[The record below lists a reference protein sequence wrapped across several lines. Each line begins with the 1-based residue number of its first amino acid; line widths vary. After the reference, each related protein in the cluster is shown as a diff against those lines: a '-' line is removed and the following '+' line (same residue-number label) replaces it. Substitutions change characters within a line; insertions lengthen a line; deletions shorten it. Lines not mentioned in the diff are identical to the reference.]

1 MAILS
6 RQIGWGTESNLL
18 WQILKQLKQLAS
30 VIFSLKQAATPK
42 YKVYTALLSQI
53 GTSDPLNI
61 SSGDLTIGV
70 TYYIDDA
77 GGGDFTN
84 VGAPNN
90 NNGTYFVATGTT
102 PNSWGTGANL
112 IYDSGAPIVIVLE
125 NTIGNIWWTYVD
137 TGQYSINT
145 SDGTFNFKKTYTVL
159 QLWADDSLSPRSGFA
174 QRISDNQIFLVNRD
188 YAGNSANIIG
198 DLNPLNGFL
207 TSIEIRVYN

>member
-42 YKVYTALLSQI
+42 YKVYTALLSQS
-53 GTSDPLNI
+53 GGSDPLNI

-90 NNGTYFVATGTT
+90 DNGTYFVATGTT
-102 PNSWGTGANL
+102 PNSWGTSANL
-112 IYDSGAPIVIVLE
+112 IYDAGAPVTNVLE
-125 NTIGNIWWTYVD
+125 NTIGNVWFI
-137 TGQYSINT
+137 YSITGVYELQSYNLFT
-145 SDGTFNFKKTYTVL
+145 TGKTTAIMSTPIEGGDSTFPGIY
-159 QLWADDSLSPRSGFA
+159 SMGFA
-174 QRISDNQIFLVNRD
+174 GDATIIICTTRLTDLAQRDG
-188 YAGNSANIIG
+188 Y
-198 DLNPLNGFL
+198 LNDTL
-207 TSIEIRVYN
+207 IEVRVYN